1 MWSDENEV
9 RVRDSYRKQVF
20 TIYKY
25 GGDHNFARLANMAL
39 IRIVIGIR
47 FDVWDKWMCE
57 IMLVKKQY
65 IWSIRRMK
73 M

>member
-47 FDVWDKWMCE
+47 FDV
-57 IMLVKKQY
+57 
-65 IWSIRRMK
+65 
-73 M
+73 